1 MEIKIAP
8 SAEPVLDRN
17 PRFKTELIEGLKT
30 QRFAY
35 ICFISQSGK
44 GANSKLEIRCLGGD
58 GVLVPETAFDAPG
71 TLERITSG
79 LECSMK

>member
-8 SAEPVLDRN
+8 SAEMVLDRN
-17 PRFKTELIEGLKT
+17 PRFKTELLEELKT

-35 ICFISQSGK
+35 ICFIDK
-44 GANSKLEIRCLGGD
+44 MGAGASSKIEIKCLGGE
-58 GVLVPETAFDAPG
+58 GVLVPETAFNAPG

-79 LECSMK
+79 LESGMK

>member
-8 SAEPVLDRN
+8 SAELVLDRN
-17 PRFKTELIEGLKT
+17 PRFKSELLDELKT

-35 ICFISQSGK
+35 ICFIDRMGA
-44 GANSKLEIRCLGGD
+44 GANAKLEIRCLGGE
-58 GVLVPETAFDAPG
+58 GVLVPETAFNAPG

-79 LECSMK
+79 LEFSMK